1 MTDDGE
7 KTLKSENQETADEI
21 AEGAGGVS
29 GVLAGAAIGSAAGPI
44 GTIIG
49 GIAGAVG
56 GWWAGRAVMET
67 ASKYSEQDD
76 SFYRNAYEHSPN
88 RFADLSYDMVQPA
101 YQLGDLAR
109 RNPDYRGREF
119 DSIEPELRAGWAEQI
134 SSQHG
139 DWSRVREFAREA
151 YTREAS
157 VTSRESALRSRNSAE
172 NLGDRVV
179 NANREGADRVAGAVD
194 EARAAQ
200 RDAQAAERD
209 AASTDIPHSRR

>member
-1 MTDDGE
+1 MKDDSG
-7 KTLKSENQETADEI
+7 KTLKTENQETADEV

-67 ASKYSEQDD
+67 AARYSEHDD
-76 SFYRNAYEHSPN
+76 SLYREAYEHSPN

-101 YQLGDLAR
+101 YQLGHLAR

-119 DSIEPELRAGWAEQI
+119 DSIEPELRAGWAEQV

-139 DWSRVREFAREA
+139 EWSQVREFARDA

-157 VTSRESALRSRNSAE
+157 VTRREGALRSRNSEE

-194 EARAAQ
+194 DARAAQ
-200 RDAQAAERD
+200 RDAQAADRD
-209 AASTDIPHSRR
+209 SAATDIPHSRR